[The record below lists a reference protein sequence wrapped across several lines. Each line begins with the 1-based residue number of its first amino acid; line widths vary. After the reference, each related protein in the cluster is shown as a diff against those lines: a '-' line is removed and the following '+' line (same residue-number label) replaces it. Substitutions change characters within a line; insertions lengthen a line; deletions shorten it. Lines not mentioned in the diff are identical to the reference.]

1 MNAFRLLGEDWELN
15 AEVTVAWKSFVC
27 RLYRYKDTDIHK
39 VRKKIFDKKFLL
51 GRKVMGLSL
60 LPPCK
65 STYLHILHSN
75 YVASNLKFYLL
86 NVVKRQSIMG
96 NGWIENSE
104 IVSVDDAFP
113 DDIMEILVD
122 EDFDEGSMEPK
133 LYPQDDS
140 NAENIDN

>member
-1 MNAFRLLGEDWELN
+1 
-15 AEVTVAWKSFVC
+15 
-27 RLYRYKDTDIHK
+27 
-39 VRKKIFDKKFLL
+39 
-51 GRKVMGLSL
+51 MGLSL

-86 NVVKRQSIMG
+86 NVVKRQSIME

-104 IVSVDDAFP
+104 IVWVDDAFP